1 MDVWFDSGATHYAVV
16 KQREEFKRLDN
27 DDYPADLYLE
37 GSDQHRG
44 WFQSSMLTGCATT
57 GQYGN
62 FVPPTAA
69 VDQQQLAREAVQQLA
84 VLYPPAKTRLE
95 LQQATP
101 DAFGQA
107 LVLTLRERGYAL
119 LEFNPASAKA
129 QATAAGQREPQSARQ
144 QQAQA
149 TQQPVQPLLVV
160 AHVVERE
167 FAQSVKG
174 DALHEARRD
183 DAVGVDVV
191 AGNVNASAGDL
202 RDRSQCH
209 AAP

>member
-1 MDVWFDSGATHYAVV
+1 MRKIIFAALFVIALG
-16 KQREEFKRLDN
+16 
-27 DDYPADLYLE
+27 
-37 GSDQHRG
+37 
-44 WFQSSMLTGCATT
+44 GCATT

-62 FVPPTAA
+62 FVPPTAT

-129 QATAAGQREPQSARQ
+129 QATAASEPASPAALPLRYVLD
-144 QQAQA
+144 QAGDSNLYRL
-149 TQQPVQPLLVV
+149 TLLVGHQSITRPYLV
-160 AHVVERE
+160 QDGS
-167 FAQSVKG
+167 FAPAG
-174 DALHEARRD
+174 YWARKE
-183 DAVGVDVV
+183 
-191 AGNVNASAGDL
+191 
-202 RDRSQCH
+202 
-209 AAP
+209 

>member
-1 MDVWFDSGATHYAVV
+1 MRKIIFSALFVIALG
-16 KQREEFKRLDN
+16 
-27 DDYPADLYLE
+27 
-37 GSDQHRG
+37 
-44 WFQSSMLTGCATT
+44 GCATT

-62 FVPPTAA
+62 FVPPTAT

-129 QATAAGQREPQSARQ
+129 QATAASEPASPAALPLRYVLD
-144 QQAQA
+144 QAGDSNLYRL
-149 TQQPVQPLLVV
+149 TLLVGHQSITRPYLV
-160 AHVVERE
+160 QDGS
-167 FAQSVKG
+167 FAP
-174 DALHEARRD
+174 
-183 DAVGVDVV
+183 
-191 AGNVNASAGDL
+191 AGYWV
-202 RDRSQCH
+202 RKE
-209 AAP
+209 

>member
-1 MDVWFDSGATHYAVV
+1 MRKITIAALLVLALS
-16 KQREEFKRLDN
+16 
-27 DDYPADLYLE
+27 
-37 GSDQHRG
+37 
-44 WFQSSMLTGCATT
+44 GCATT

-119 LEFNPASAKA
+119 LEFDPASAKA
-129 QATAAGQREPQSARQ
+129 QATAASEPASPAALPLRYVLD
-144 QQAQA
+144 QAGDSNLYRL
-149 TQQPVQPLLVV
+149 TLLVGHQSITRPYLV
-160 AHVVERE
+160 QDGS
-167 FAQSVKG
+167 FAP
-174 DALHEARRD
+174 
-183 DAVGVDVV
+183 
-191 AGNVNASAGDL
+191 AGYWV
-202 RDRSQCH
+202 RKE
-209 AAP
+209 

>member
-1 MDVWFDSGATHYAVV
+1 MRKIIFAALFVLALG
-16 KQREEFKRLDN
+16 
-27 DDYPADLYLE
+27 
-37 GSDQHRG
+37 
-44 WFQSSMLTGCATT
+44 GCATT

-62 FVPPTAA
+62 FVPPTAT

-129 QATAAGQREPQSARQ
+129 QATAASEPASPAALPLRYVLD
-144 QQAQA
+144 QAGDSNLYRL
-149 TQQPVQPLLVV
+149 TLLVGHQSITRPYLV
-160 AHVVERE
+160 QDGS
-167 FAQSVKG
+167 FAPAG
-174 DALHEARRD
+174 YWARKE
-183 DAVGVDVV
+183 
-191 AGNVNASAGDL
+191 
-202 RDRSQCH
+202 
-209 AAP
+209 

>member
-1 MDVWFDSGATHYAVV
+1 MRKIIIAALFVLALG
-16 KQREEFKRLDN
+16 
-27 DDYPADLYLE
+27 
-37 GSDQHRG
+37 
-44 WFQSSMLTGCATT
+44 GCATT

-129 QATAAGQREPQSARQ
+129 QATAASEPAGLPLRYVLD
-144 QQAQA
+144 QAGDSNLYRL
-149 TQQPVQPLLVV
+149 TLLVGNQSITRPYLV
-160 AHVVERE
+160 QDGS
-167 FAQSVKG
+167 FAP
-174 DALHEARRD
+174 
-183 DAVGVDVV
+183 
-191 AGNVNASAGDL
+191 AGYWV
-202 RDRSQCH
+202 RKE
-209 AAP
+209 

>member
-1 MDVWFDSGATHYAVV
+1 MRKIIFAALFVLALG
-16 KQREEFKRLDN
+16 
-27 DDYPADLYLE
+27 
-37 GSDQHRG
+37 
-44 WFQSSMLTGCATT
+44 GCATT

-62 FVPPTAA
+62 FVPPTAT

-129 QATAAGQREPQSARQ
+129 QATAASEPASPAALPLRHVLFLSLLSPLP
-144 QQAQA
+144 
-149 TQQPVQPLLVV
+149 QQPLFLGLPYLLQQVLSNNSFF
-160 AHVVERE
+160 H
-167 FAQSVKG
+167 
-174 DALHEARRD
+174 
-183 DAVGVDVV
+183 
-191 AGNVNASAGDL
+191 
-202 RDRSQCH
+202 
-209 AAP
+209 

>member
-1 MDVWFDSGATHYAVV
+1 MRKIIFAALFVIALG
-16 KQREEFKRLDN
+16 
-27 DDYPADLYLE
+27 
-37 GSDQHRG
+37 
-44 WFQSSMLTGCATT
+44 GCATT

-62 FVPPTAA
+62 FVPPTAT

-129 QATAAGQREPQSARQ
+129 QATAASEPASPAALPLRYVLD
-144 QQAQA
+144 QAGDSNLYRL
-149 TQQPVQPLLVV
+149 TLLVGHQSITRPYLV
-160 AHVVERE
+160 QDGS
-167 FAQSVKG
+167 FAP
-174 DALHEARRD
+174 
-183 DAVGVDVV
+183 
-191 AGNVNASAGDL
+191 AGYWV
-202 RDRSQCH
+202 RKE
-209 AAP
+209 

>member
-1 MDVWFDSGATHYAVV
+1 MNKLLATSLVLA
-16 KQREEFKRLDN
+16 L
-27 DDYPADLYLE
+27 
-37 GSDQHRG
+37 G
-44 WFQSSMLTGCATT
+44 GCATT

-62 FVPPTAA
+62 FVPPTAT

-129 QATAAGQREPQSARQ
+129 QATAASEPASPAALPLRFVLD
-144 QQAQA
+144 QAGDSNLYRL
-149 TQQPVQPLLVV
+149 TLLVGHQSITRPYLV
-160 AHVVERE
+160 QDGS
-167 FAQSVKG
+167 FAP
-174 DALHEARRD
+174 
-183 DAVGVDVV
+183 
-191 AGNVNASAGDL
+191 AGYWV
-202 RDRSQCH
+202 RKE
-209 AAP
+209 

>member
-1 MDVWFDSGATHYAVV
+1 MRKITIAALLVLALS
-16 KQREEFKRLDN
+16 
-27 DDYPADLYLE
+27 
-37 GSDQHRG
+37 
-44 WFQSSMLTGCATT
+44 GCATT

-119 LEFNPASAKA
+119 LEFDPASAKA
-129 QATAAGQREPQSARQ
+129 QATAASSSASPAGLPLRYVLD
-144 QQAQA
+144 QAGDSNLYRL
-149 TQQPVQPLLVV
+149 TLLVGNQSITRPYLV
-160 AHVVERE
+160 QDGS
-167 FAQSVKG
+167 FAP
-174 DALHEARRD
+174 
-183 DAVGVDVV
+183 
-191 AGNVNASAGDL
+191 AGYWV
-202 RDRSQCH
+202 RKE
-209 AAP
+209 